1 MVTDSTRE
9 RILQAAGEQFA
20 NDGFAQ
26 ATIRAICRKAGVNL
40 AAANY
45 YFGDKEHLYIEA
57 VKHAR
62 RLREKQAPLPHWTN
76 STPADEKLAQFV
88 LTLLRRMLC
97 EPGDPWQT
105 RLIMREIMEPTKA
118 CEEMVQEAF
127 QPFFQILIDI
137 LRDMMPEETPTHTL
151 HQWALSVIGQCFYYR
166 ANAKILTMLIDSE
179 ELREEFSV
187 EKLSEHI
194 TDVILRGLGHRPPLS
209 QSVAISSV
217 RSRDEPVK

>member
-1 MVTDSTRE
+1 MTTDSTRE

-26 ATIRAICRKAGVNL
+26 STIRAICRKAGVNL

-45 YFGDKEHLYIEA
+45 YFGDKERLYIEA

-62 RLREKQAPLPHWTN
+62 RQREKQAPLPNWTS
-76 STPADEKLAQFV
+76 STSAEEKLAQFV

-105 RLIMREIMEPTKA
+105 RLIIREIMEPTKA

-127 QPFFQILIDI
+127 QPFFQILLDI
-137 LRDMMPEETPTHTL
+137 LKEMVPDSTPLHTL
-151 HQWALSVIGQCFYYR
+151 HHWALSVIGQCFYYR
-166 ANAKILTMLIDSE
+166 ANEKILTMLIDGE
-179 ELREEFSV
+179 ELREEFTV

-209 QSVAISSV
+209 RSLTVSSL
-217 RSRDEPVK
+217 RSSDERN

>member
-1 MVTDSTRE
+1 MATDSTRE

-26 ATIRAICRKAGVNL
+26 ATIRAICCKAGVNL

-45 YFGDKEHLYIEA
+45 YFGDKERLYIEA

-62 RLREKQAPLPHWTN
+62 RLREKQAPLPNWTS
-76 STPADEKLAQFV
+76 STPADKKLRQFV

-105 RLIMREIMEPTKA
+105 RLIIREIMEPTKA

-127 QPFFQILIDI
+127 QPLFQVLIDI
-137 LRDMMPEETPTHTL
+137 LQEMMPETTPLHTL
-151 HQWALSVIGQCFYYR
+151 HHWALSVIGQCFYYR
-166 ANAKILTMLIDSE
+166 ANEKILTMLIDGE
-179 ELREEFSV
+179 ELRQQFTV

-194 TDVILRGLGHRPPLS
+194 TEVILRGLGHLPP
-209 QSVAISSV
+209 ISRLHPVTS
-217 RSRDEPVK
+217 SRNIDDPV

>member
-1 MVTDSTRE
+1 MSTDTTRE

-20 NDGFAQ
+20 SQGFAQ
-26 ATIRAICRKAGVNL
+26 ATIRGICQQAGVNL
-40 AAANY
+40 AAVNY
-45 YFGDKEHLYIEA
+45 YFGDKERLYIEA

-62 RLREKQAPLPHWTN
+62 RLREKQAPLPEWTA
-76 STPADEKLAQFV
+76 STPPQEKLGQFV
-88 LTLLRRMLC
+88 LTLLQRMLC

-137 LRDMMPEETPTHTL
+137 LSDMMPAETPKHSV

-166 ANAKILTMLIDSE
+166 ANAKILTMLIDEE
-179 ELREEFSV
+179 ELRSEFSV
-187 EKLSEHI
+187 EKLSTHI
-194 TDVILRGLGHRPPLS
+194 TDVILRGLGHHPPLS
-209 QSVAISSV
+209 SEKTVTTV
-217 RSRDEPVK
+217 RRGR

>member
-1 MVTDSTRE
+1 MTADSTRE

-26 ATIRAICRKAGVNL
+26 STIRAICRKAGVNL

-45 YFGDKEHLYIEA
+45 YFGDKERLYIEA

-62 RLREKQAPLPHWTN
+62 RLRAKQAPLPNWTT
-76 STPADEKLAQFV
+76 STPAEEKLREFV

-105 RLIMREIMEPTKA
+105 RLVIREIMEPTKA

-137 LRDMMPEETPTHTL
+137 LRDMMPSETPTHTV
-151 HQWALSVIGQCFYYR
+151 HHWALSVIGQCFYYR
-166 ANAKILTMLIDSE
+166 ANEKILTMLIDPE
-179 ELREEFSV
+179 EILEEFTV

-194 TDVILRGLGHRPPLS
+194 TDVILRGLGRRPPLS
-209 QSVAISSV
+209 QPVTVSSL
-217 RSRDEPVK
+217 RSRDERV

>member
-1 MVTDSTRE
+1 MATDSTRE
-9 RILQAAGEQFA
+9 KILQAAGEQFA

-26 ATIRAICRKAGVNL
+26 ATIRAICCKAGVNL

-45 YFGDKEHLYIEA
+45 YFGDKGRLYIEA

-62 RLREKQAPLPHWTN
+62 RLREKQAPLPNWTD
-76 STPADEKLAQFV
+76 STPADQKLAQFV

-105 RLIMREIMEPTKA
+105 RLIIREIMEPTKA

-127 QPFFQILIDI
+127 QPLFQVLIDI
-137 LRDMMPEETPTHTL
+137 LRELMPETTPLHTL
-151 HQWALSVIGQCFYYR
+151 HHWALTVIGQCFYYR
-166 ANAKILTMLIDSE
+166 ANEKILTMLIDGE
-179 ELREEFSV
+179 ELRQQFTV

-194 TDVILRGLGHRPPLS
+194 TDVILRGLGHLPPMRRLHP
-209 QSVAISSV
+209 VASS
-217 RSRDEPVK
+217 RNTDDPV